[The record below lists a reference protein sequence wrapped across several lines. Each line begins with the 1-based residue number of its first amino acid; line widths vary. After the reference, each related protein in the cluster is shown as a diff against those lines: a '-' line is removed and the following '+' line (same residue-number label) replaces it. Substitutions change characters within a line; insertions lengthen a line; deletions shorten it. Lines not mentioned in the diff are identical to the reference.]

1 MDWLRRH
8 VPALKV
14 RVVNVVDL
22 MTLPAPETH
31 PHGLD
36 DATFDSLFTSDRPV
50 VFAYHGY
57 PWLIHRLT
65 YKRTNHGNFHVHG
78 FIEEGTT
85 TTPFDMCVLNRLD
98 RFHLALAAL
107 QTVPHLGA
115 CAEHAEQALRD
126 AWRPIT
132 RMSVAPATTCRRCGI
147 GSGRTG
153 MRIRIRTVG
162 GSTATSCSAV
172 QPRAKSLARA
182 KPWTTGRSSPEAGR

>member
-8 VPALKV
+8 VPELRV

-36 DATFDSLFTSDRPV
+36 DPTFDSLFTRDRPV

-98 RFHLALAAL
+98 RYHLAQAAIRA
-107 QTVPHLGA
+107 VPRLGA
-115 CAEHAEQALRD
+115 RAEHAEEALRD
-126 AWRPIT
+126 ALAAHREHV
-132 RMSVAPATTCRRCGI
+132 R
-147 GSGRTG
+147 RTG
-153 MRIRIRTVG
+153 DDLPEVRDWAWPERSATEDHDRRIEGDIMQCGPTDADEPGRAGTVDG
-162 GSTATSCSAV
+162 
-172 QPRAKSLARA
+172 
-182 KPWTTGRSSPEAGR
+182 WTVVT

>member
-1 MDWLRRH
+1 MR
-8 VPALKV
+8 V

-36 DATFDSLFTSDRPV
+36 DPTFDSLFTRDRPV

-98 RFHLALAAL
+98 RFHLAQAAIRA
-107 QTVPHLGA
+107 VPRLGA
-115 CAEHAEQALRD
+115 RAEHAEEALRD
-126 AWRPIT
+126 ALAAHREHV
-132 RMSVAPATTCRRCGI
+132 R
-147 GSGRTG
+147 RTG
-153 MRIRIRTVG
+153 DDLPEVRIGPGRDGTPPGTHDRRIEGDIMQCGPTDADGPGRSGTVG
-162 GSTATSCSAV
+162 RLYGCH
-172 QPRAKSLARA
+172 
-182 KPWTTGRSSPEAGR
+182 